1 MHKIGTDR
9 DCCEKSLHIEI
20 VQEGK
25 ETESV
30 FLNHSKRFIV
40 MRRDATLKALFYNQL
55 IFYTVETQN
64 YIHNSHLQNPYQ
76 KAQESLICGNSKKL
90 VKNTVIHNDPC
101 LVFDLVQTIKE
112 NECHVNS

>member
-30 FLNHSKRFIV
+30 FLLWW
-40 MRRDATLKALFYNQL
+40 DATLK
-55 IFYTVETQN
+55 V
-64 YIHNSHLQNPYQ
+64 
-76 KAQESLICGNSKKL
+76 
-90 VKNTVIHNDPC
+90 
-101 LVFDLVQTIKE
+101 
-112 NECHVNS
+112 

>member
-30 FLNHSKRFIV
+30 FLNHSERFIV
-40 MRRDATLKALFYNQL
+40 IR
-55 IFYTVETQN
+55 
-64 YIHNSHLQNPYQ
+64 
-76 KAQESLICGNSKKL
+76 
-90 VKNTVIHNDPC
+90 
-101 LVFDLVQTIKE
+101 
-112 NECHVNS
+112 